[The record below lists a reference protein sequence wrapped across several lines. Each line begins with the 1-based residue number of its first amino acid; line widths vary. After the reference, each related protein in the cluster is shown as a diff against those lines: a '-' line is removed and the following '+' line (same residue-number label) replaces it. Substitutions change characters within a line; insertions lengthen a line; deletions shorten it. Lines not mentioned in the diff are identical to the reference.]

1 MKLLGT
7 LSTGS
12 WTAIAI
18 LVPLAILILFFVL
31 RKKIYHP
38 EKF

>member
-7 LSTGS
+7 LSTGA

-18 LVPLAILILFFVL
+18 LVTLAILILFFVL
-31 RKKIYHP
+31 KKKI
-38 EKF
+38 